1 MSPLD
6 IFNTYGEY
14 FHRSG
19 IIESILYPMGWSIIT
34 LLRQLCSFCAAFKV
48 VDFTKFAP
56 VQAFL
61 VQFKSFFGV
70 GILISLIIMAGIYIV
85 NPQNRPPW
93 FKNLIIGVA
102 TIGLLPA
109 LITQAN
115 SLILDGKEAIIGAS
129 SEAMVDKVVSDNIY
143 DLVYMLQNEFYNYP
157 DTYSRNNIQSSE
169 LLEYID
175 ILDVINPSDDMVT
188 TDLGKQLISK
198 KMTVDNQG
206 NASIQDIKK
215 KTFLWIDYTDYY
227 YRWHIDFIPVIIELI
242 AIGFLFVMLAYKVV
256 RLIAEIYFGEI
267 LALMFSGYI
276 TSGSKVVKILTMVF
290 NSYVVLFMTCV
301 FLYTYTLFSQAITS
315 YNFNI
320 WIEAILLLFVAFC
333 FSDGPNI
340 IQQILG
346 IDAGLSSSLGK
357 LFVSSKI
364 AGFARNMLFGNP
376 NRPTSHG
383 MVGAVTRG
391 GSRSAGFFRGAFSDP
406 GKQNPKKDDPF
417 DNKGSSGS
425 TSGDKMDDGH
435 NDNGDPRSKD
445 SQLFQDPPENSVQ
458 NQEGTENPFPSSSE
472 DQGTSDDSN
481 SITGPEEFP
490 STDSDT
496 DSELGT
502 ADETYNAGFD
512 AAENNNESPDL
523 EEGSFP
529 SGDNLREDQHNT
541 FPNNEASENTD
552 SRQFSEESFRNNGK
566 QPSFGKKPAANAFDM
581 PQNDDELHNLKNQY
595 RDEWHSIFDEY
606 RAKSIENEKTRNDYV
621 RNYRQGM
628 NQGKTARKVI
638 KKIFRR

>member
-19 IIESILYPMGWSIIT
+19 IIESILYPMGWSIIN
-34 LLRQLCSFCAAFKV
+34 LLRQLCSFCSALFDAAFKV

-227 YRWHIDFIPVIIELI
+227 YRWHIDFVPVIIELI

-267 LALMFSGYI
+267 LALMFSGHI
-276 TSGSKVVKILTMVF
+276 TSGSKVVKILTMIF

-301 FLYTYTLFSQAITS
+301 FLYTYTLFSQAITA

-357 LFVSSKI
+357 LFVASKI
-364 AGFARNMLFGNP
+364 AGFTRNMLFGNP
-376 NRPTSHG
+376 NRQNSHG
-383 MVGAVTRG
+383 LVGAATRG

-406 GKQNPKKDDPF
+406 EKHIPKKEDPF
-417 DNKGSSGS
+417 DNNNAPGSPSD
-425 TSGDKMDDGH
+425 DKSNG
-435 NDNGDPRSKD
+435 NGDPKSKE
-445 SQLFQDPPENSVQ
+445 SQLFQDQHENSDQ
-458 NQEGTENPFPSSSE
+458 NHDGTENPFHSESE
-472 DQGTSDDSN
+472 DQSQVDDSI
-481 SITGPEEFP
+481 SSETPEEFP
-490 STDSDT
+490 ST

-512 AAENNNESPDL
+512 TAETELDNNESPNL
-523 EEGSFP
+523 EEGSFT

-541 FPNNEASENTD
+541 FPDNETSANTD
-552 SRQFSEESFRNNGK
+552 SGHFSEEAFNNGK
-566 QPSFGKKPAANAFDM
+566 QPSFGKKSAANAFDM

-595 RDEWHSIFDEY
+595 REEWHSIFDEY
-606 RAKSIENEKTRNDYV
+606 RAKSLENEKTRNDYV
-621 RNYRQGM
+621 RNYRQGL
-628 NQGKTARKVI
+628 NQGKTARRVI